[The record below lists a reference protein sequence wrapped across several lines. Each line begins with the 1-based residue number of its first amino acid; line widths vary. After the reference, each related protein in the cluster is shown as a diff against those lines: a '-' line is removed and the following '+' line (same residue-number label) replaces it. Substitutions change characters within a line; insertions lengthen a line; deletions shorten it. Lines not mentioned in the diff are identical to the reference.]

1 MEKKFIIEELKKI
14 CPSKKE
20 DIEEYCEDFSEI
32 YLHLIFGDILNPYM
46 LELLNN
52 IQENAEQLTKIA
64 ELLEA
69 MAKDCDYNQEVVV
82 TTVLERLNDDE
93 NVINNF
99 KLFAGENTLKFID
112 DL

>member
-1 MEKKFIIEELKKI
+1 
-14 CPSKKE
+14 
-20 DIEEYCEDFSEI
+20 
-32 YLHLIFGDILNPYM
+32 M

-64 ELLEA
+64 ELLE
-69 MAKDCDYNQEVVV
+69 AKDCDYNQEVVV